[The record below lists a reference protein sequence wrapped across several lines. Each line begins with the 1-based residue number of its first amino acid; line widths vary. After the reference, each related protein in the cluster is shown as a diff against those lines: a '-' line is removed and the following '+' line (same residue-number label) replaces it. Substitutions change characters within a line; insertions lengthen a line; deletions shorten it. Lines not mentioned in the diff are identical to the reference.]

1 MRLDKCDVHIKVI
14 LGSRGGNSYI
24 SAARGGSKEKGTKEE
39 ITKVPQGEDMN
50 PGKNWTDKWRRGLE
64 HPETRNRRGNSERES
79 RQGSN
84 QEVES
89 TRRECYQTESFGEKE
104 T

>member
-50 PGKNWTDKWRRGLE
+50 PGKN
-64 HPETRNRRGNSERES
+64 
-79 RQGSN
+79 
-84 QEVES
+84 
-89 TRRECYQTESFGEKE
+89 
-104 T
+104 